1 MNDLPPGVTL
11 WSGNMLVTDALRHL
25 GGIKTWQLTQLD
37 GVRLQYDQLTV
48 ERYGTGVVRIANREL
63 LVASLH
69 NLLVAEAVELVRKA

>member
-1 MNDLPPGVTL
+1 
-11 WSGNMLVTDALRHL
+11 MLVTDALRHL